1 MIGYVNIFKNK
12 KNKLISFRIG
22 NAKSDD
28 IGKSDAI
35 HVLENYFVLDDRS
48 SMYKWGFEHTFF
60 SSFFS
65 LFNTLIFFTK
75 IEYL

>member
-60 SSFFS
+60 FVFF
-65 LFNTLIFFTK
+65 
-75 IEYL
+75 